1 MHRIPRD
8 RPRDPESHHRVSY
21 EFHSPRDWPEALAL
35 LAAHGEDAL
44 VLAGGTAFALLL
56 RQGLI
61 RPAHVVSL
69 RRIVDAARIKAD
81 AHGGLSIGATATH
94 TALVRSDAV
103 RGSWPELADAVA
115 KVATIRVRNQ
125 ATLGG
130 SVAHADPASD
140 APVMLAAL
148 DAQAVV
154 LGGGGARRRIPV
166 DELLVDTFTTTLGP
180 ADVIHSLEVRA
191 RRPATRAVYL
201 KYTPRSVDDYATVSV
216 GAQAEV
222 VDGVLRDLRIFLG
235 GVGPKPM
242 RASSV
247 EKALGSGRVDARA
260 IEEAAP
266 LVRDDIDPIDDLRGS
281 AAYKREMARVW
292 TARALRALADL

>member
-1 MHRIPRD
+1 M
-8 RPRDPESHHRVSY
+8 SGY
-21 EFHSPRDWPEALAL
+21 EYHEPTDWPEALAL
-35 LAAHGEDAL
+35 LAERGDEAFI
-44 VLAGGTAFALLL
+44 VAGGTAFTLLL

-61 RPAHVVSL
+61 RPSHVVSL
-69 RRIVDAARIKAD
+69 RRVKDATRIKAD

-94 TALVRSDAV
+94 TAVVRSDAV

-115 KVATIRVRNQ
+115 KVATLRVRNQ

-154 LGGGGARRRIPV
+154 IGGGGARRRIPV

-180 ADVIHSLEVRA
+180 TDAIHSLEVRA

-201 KYTPRSVDDYATVSV
+201 KYTLRSVDDYATVSV

-222 VDGVLRDLRIFLG
+222 AHGVLRDLRIFLG

-247 EKALGSGRVDARA
+247 ERALDQGRVDARA
-260 IEEAAP
+260 IDEAAA
-266 LVRDDIDPIDDLRGS
+266 LARDDVDPIDDVRGS

-292 TARALRALADL
+292 TARALRSLAGL

>member
-1 MHRIPRD
+1 LTRSFAYHEP
-8 RPRDPESHHRVSY
+8 SS
-21 EFHSPRDWPEALAL
+21 WPEALAL
-35 LAAHGEDAL
+35 LAQHGDAAL
-44 VLAGGTAFALLL
+44 IVAGGTAFTLLL

-61 RPAHVVSL
+61 TPSHVVSL
-69 RRIVDAARIKAD
+69 RLVQDATRIKAD

-94 TALVRSDAV
+94 TAVVRSDAV
-103 RGSWPELADAVA
+103 RRSWPELADAAA

-140 APVMLAAL
+140 VPVMLAAL

-180 ADVIHSLEVRA
+180 TDVIQSLEVRA
-191 RRPATRAVYL
+191 RRPTTRAVYL
-201 KYTPRSVDDYATVSV
+201 KYTMRSVDDYATVSV

-222 VDGVLRDLRIFLG
+222 ADGVLRDLRVFLG
-235 GVGPKPM
+235 AVGPRPM

-247 EKALGSGRVDARA
+247 EKALLDRPADARA
-260 IEEAAP
+260 IDDAAA
-266 LVRDDIDPIDDLRGS
+266 LVTDDIDPIDDLRGS
-281 AAYKREMARVW
+281 ARYKREMARVW
-292 TARALRALADL
+292 TARALRALTDL

>member
-1 MHRIPRD
+1 M
-8 RPRDPESHHRVSY
+8 SY
-21 EFHSPRDWPEALAL
+21 QYYEPRDWPEALAL
-35 LAAHGEDAL
+35 LKQRGDEAL
-44 VLAGGTAFALLL
+44 VVAGGTAFTLLL

-61 RPAHVVSL
+61 QPAYVVSL
-69 RRIVDAARIKAD
+69 RSVADAAVIKAD

-94 TALVRSDAV
+94 TAVVRSDAV
-103 RGSWPELADAVA
+103 RGAWPELADAAA
-115 KVATIRVRNQ
+115 KVATLRVRNQ

-154 LGGGGARRRIPV
+154 IGGGGARRRIPV
-166 DELLVDTFTTTLGP
+166 GELLVDTFTTTLGP
-180 ADVIHSLEVRA
+180 TDLIHSLEVRA
-191 RRPATRAVYL
+191 RRPTTRAVYL

-216 GAQAEV
+216 GAQADV
-222 VDGVLRDLRIFLG
+222 IDGVMRDLRIFLG
-235 GVGPKPM
+235 AVGPRPM

-247 EKALGSGRVDARA
+247 ERALGTGRADARA
-260 IEEAAP
+260 IDEAAP

-281 AAYKREMARVW
+281 AEYKREMARVW
-292 TARALRALADL
+292 TARALRALAGL